1 MMPEKDTAAV
11 SFCKSELRVLPKTRL
26 FPLKTKFQTEEH
38 PSTPSSHLSNK
49 EKSSENPLFPRSS
62 LILQSERGTGR
73 NTNPPFISTF
83 ESTKLNLSMKAFVFP
98 GQGAQF
104 VGMGKDLYE
113 KHPIAKQH
121 FEQANEI
128 LGFRITDIMFSGTD
142 EELKQ
147 TKVTQ
152 PAMFLHSVVSA
163 LCLGSA
169 FEPAMVAGHSLGELS
184 ALTAARC
191 LNFEDGLKLV
201 AARAIAMQKAC
212 EARPGTMAAI
222 IALAD
227 EKVEEVCA
235 AVREESGKVVV
246 PANYNCP
253 GQLVISGEAEAIDI
267 ACQRLKEAGAKRA
280 LVLPVSGAFHSPLML
295 PAQEELEKA
304 IAATEF
310 HTPVCPVY
318 QNVDAKPHTDPEEI
332 KANLIAQLTAS
343 VRWTEE
349 VQNMVADGA
358 TSFTECGPGKTLQ
371 GMIAKICKGNE
382 NVSIHGV
389 ND

>member
-1 MMPEKDTAAV
+1 
-11 SFCKSELRVLPKTRL
+11 
-26 FPLKTKFQTEEH
+26 
-38 PSTPSSHLSNK
+38 
-49 EKSSENPLFPRSS
+49 
-62 LILQSERGTGR
+62 
-73 NTNPPFISTF
+73 
-83 ESTKLNLSMKAFVFP
+83 MKAFVFP

-191 LNFEDGLKLV
+191 LNFEDGLKFV
-201 AARAIAMQKAC
+201 AARALAMQKAC
-212 EARPGTMAAI
+212 EPRPGTMAAI

-246 PANYNCP
+246 PAHYNCP